1 MTQLRNLLER
11 IASGSGPALGFGA
24 SPSAAL
30 PAMALVARC
39 SGDLDSALA
48 AAGDAADAVVIFAP
62 GITPDAIP
70 DLGGRIWGV
79 GGAPLEPATVA
90 AWQAAGADFT
100 VSPLAGAMVDA
111 INIASPAMTHGVRIP
126 DAADAAMWRTLAGI
140 PVDFLVLDKSG
151 LRGRW
156 TLTDAAQAADAARRT
171 DKHLFVRLGEPAT
184 RNELAA
190 LRQAGVAAVVAE
202 ANALGAE
209 GLAALKS
216 DLLALPRI
224 QPASRRR
231 VQPGLDYPDHPAP

>member
-1 MTQLRNLLER
+1 MTRLRNLLER
-11 IASGSGPALGFGA
+11 IAAGSGPSLGFGA
-24 SPSAAL
+24 PQSAAL

-39 SGDLDSALA
+39 SGNPDAALA
-48 AAGDAADAVVIFAP
+48 AAGDAADALVIFAP
-62 GITPDAIP
+62 GITPDAVP
-70 DLGGRIWGV
+70 DVGGRIWGA
-79 GGAPLEPATVA
+79 GGVPLEPETVA

-100 VSPLAGAMVDA
+100 VSPLAGGMVDA

-126 DAADAAMWRTLAGI
+126 DDVDDGAWRILAGI

-151 LRGRW
+151 LRGHWR
-156 TLTDAAQAADAARRT
+156 LTDIAQAADAARRT
-171 DKHLFVRLGEPAT
+171 EKYLFVRVGEAPT

-190 LRQAGVAAVVAE
+190 LRQAGAAAIVAE
-202 ANALGAE
+202 ANDLGGD

-231 VQPGLDYPDHPAP
+231 VEPGLDHPAI